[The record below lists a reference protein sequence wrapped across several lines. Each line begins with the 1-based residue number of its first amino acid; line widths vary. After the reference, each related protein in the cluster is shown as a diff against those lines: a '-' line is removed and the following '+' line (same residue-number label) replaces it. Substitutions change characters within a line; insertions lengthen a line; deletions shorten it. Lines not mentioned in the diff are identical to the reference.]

1 MKQYTLTLNGPE
13 LDLLVRALGNAFFDE
28 IMPEHIRNATQRQ
41 EDVAA
46 KIISL
51 LHDLREDQ
59 SSYMEPPPPDVIA
72 KAISPT
78 QKFLGNHSRSGP
90 GWNYQTSGSRGEI
103 KWEL

>member
-1 MKQYTLTLNGPE
+1 MISE
-13 LDLLVRALGNAFFDE
+13 
-28 IMPEHIRNATQRQ
+28 
-41 EDVAA
+41 
-46 KIISL
+46 KIS
-51 LHDLREDQ
+51 Q

>member
-41 EDVAA
+41 EDLAA
-46 KIISL
+46 KIIS
-51 LHDLREDQ
+51 Q

-103 KWEL
+103 KWER